1 VRDDSLTSLAE
12 AGVPVSQLNR
22 AQREVVLGL
31 TEEELG
37 LLTRVVRRLGGVAPD
52 VEGQDLVVML

>member
-1 VRDDSLTSLAE
+1 MRDDSLTRLAQ
-12 AGVPVSQLNR
+12 AGVPVSQLTR

-31 TEEELG
+31 TEAEFG
-37 LLTRVVRRLGGVAPD
+37 VLTGVLRRISTVAAD

>member
-1 VRDDSLTSLAE
+1 MRDNSLTRLAE
-12 AGVPVSQLNR
+12 AGVPVSQLTH

-31 TEEELG
+31 TEAELG
-37 LLTRVVRRLGGVAPD
+37 VLTGVLRRIGSVAVD